1 MTNDKDD
8 MPAPKTA
15 MADGED
21 RKNRLIQ
28 AVLSGWTQNGTSEL
42 SARTIGARA
51 GASASA
57 IYYHFGDAEHLY
69 DAASRAALTQARSW
83 CAAQEARIAAL
94 PLDAGRGDTA
104 IGPIMASLIDDLCG
118 PDRALALAW
127 RETHLLAARRADFA
141 PLWAEWVA
149 LWRGFWLRLC
159 RRLAIEAAAPLCHAF
174 FDGELCMHLMP
185 WNRPGDRACLD
196 EMTRGLAAC
205 ISGAPL
211 PPAPWRAMLKRQAIE
226 ATVVADR
233 SEALIGEIGRAAAD
247 LLAMGGIGAITHRAV
262 AERAGLTLGTV
273 SHRFK
278 RADDLLRL
286 AYNETYH
293 ILTGLS
299 PNPAHPG
306 TPTAPAGS
314 VPARNRVVAIDEL
327 MLAVARGR
335 AQPGLALALRYLRG
349 RSSQFAIA
357 DATSLRGD
365 ALDLGAAIYSSMMM
379 GALHHNI
386 HRNEADAAAE
396 TQAAHD
402 DMLARLARCG
412 GGGS

>member
-8 MPAPKTA
+8 MSAPKTA

-42 SARTIGARA
+42 SARTIGAKA

-69 DAASRAALTQARSW
+69 DAASRAALAQARSW

-94 PLDAGRGDTA
+94 PLDAGRGDAA

-211 PPAPWRAMLKRQAIE
+211 PPAPWRTMLKRQAIE

-262 AERAGLTLGTV
+262 AERAV
-273 SHRFK
+273 
-278 RADDLLRL
+278 RA
-286 AYNETYH
+286 
-293 ILTGLS
+293 
-299 PNPAHPG
+299 
-306 TPTAPAGS
+306 TA
-314 VPARNRVVAIDEL
+314 RH
-327 MLAVARGR
+327 
-335 AQPGLALALRYLRG
+335 LRG
-349 RSSQFAIA
+349 P
-357 DATSLRGD
+357 L
-365 ALDLGAAIYSSMMM
+365 
-379 GALHHNI
+379 
-386 HRNEADAAAE
+386 E
-396 TQAAHD
+396 AHD
-402 DMLARLARCG
+402 LRRGTRHSFGPRLRHRCHRRRRT
-412 GGGS
+412 SR

>member
-15 MADGED
+15 IADGED

-28 AVLSGWTQNGTSEL
+28 AVLFGWTQNGTSEL
-42 SARTIGARA
+42 SARTIGAKA

-69 DAASRAALTQARSW
+69 DAASRAALAQARSW

-141 PLWAEWVA
+141 PLWSEWVA

-314 VPARNRVVAIDEL
+314 VPARNRVGAIDEL
-327 MLAVARGR
+327 RLAVARGR
-335 AQPGLALALRYLRG
+335 AKPGLALALR
-349 RSSQFAIA
+349 
-357 DATSLRGD
+357 
-365 ALDLGAAIYSSMMM
+365 
-379 GALHHNI
+379 
-386 HRNEADAAAE
+386 
-396 TQAAHD
+396 
-402 DMLARLARCG
+402 
-412 GGGS
+412 